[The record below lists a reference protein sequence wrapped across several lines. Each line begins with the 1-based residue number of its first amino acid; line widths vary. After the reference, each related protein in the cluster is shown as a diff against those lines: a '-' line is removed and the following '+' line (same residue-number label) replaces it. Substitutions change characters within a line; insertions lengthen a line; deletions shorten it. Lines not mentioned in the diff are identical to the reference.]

1 MLEAV
6 LAVHIAVILFNVFG
20 LVAVP
25 VGALCNWRFVH
36 IRWWRVLHV
45 LSLATVAV
53 QALVGRACFLT
64 VWQDEL
70 SALQQP
76 STPLILGWINQVI
89 YWQLPIWVFAGLY
102 LLVFIY
108 AVALLW
114 LVPPRRRLR
123 PAARFGAG

>member
-1 MLEAV
+1 MTILEAV

-25 VGALCNWRFVH
+25 VGALRNWRFVH

-45 LSLATVAV
+45 LSLATVAI
-53 QALVGRACFLT
+53 QALVGRAYFLT

-76 STPLILGWINQVI
+76 STPLILRWINQVI
-89 YWQLPIWVFAGLY
+89 YWELPIWVFAELY

-108 AVALLW
+108 AVALL
-114 LVPPRRRLR
+114 
-123 PAARFGAG
+123 